1 MTNRNT
7 IKLLNNA
14 DTAEILGVRPN
25 TLDGWRVKGIGPVY
39 RKIGRA
45 VRYVES
51 DVLAWLDA
59 QTHTSTSQYSTHM
72 KSGYAAAYGVAA

>member
-1 MTNRNT
+1 MTIYNT

-14 DTAEILGVRPN
+14 NTAQILGVRPN

-39 RKIGRA
+39 RKIGRS

-72 KSGYAAAYGVAA
+72 KHGYSATYGVSA